1 MESDDSDEELGMR
14 GLEDD
19 VAPRVQKRKRRTKE
33 DTLRFTEAAI
43 QVAQSLVSGQTPK
56 VVTAMA
62 RTLSSLAENTAI
74 APLLLQR
81 GGKKK
86 TEIEK
91 CEAAGA
97 NHTLLKKLHSDK
109 SNNI

>member
-1 MESDDSDEELGMR
+1 
-14 GLEDD
+14 
-19 VAPRVQKRKRRTKE
+19 
-33 DTLRFTEAAI
+33 
-43 QVAQSLVSGQTPK
+43 
-56 VVTAMA
+56 MA